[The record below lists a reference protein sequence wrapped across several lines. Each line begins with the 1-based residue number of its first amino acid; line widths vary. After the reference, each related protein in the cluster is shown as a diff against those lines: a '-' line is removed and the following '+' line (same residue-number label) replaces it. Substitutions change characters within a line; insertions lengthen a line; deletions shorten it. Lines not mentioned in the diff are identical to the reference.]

1 MYRYYLAI
9 CAIFR
14 DEAPYLRE
22 WISFHK
28 LMGVEHFYLYNNSSV
43 DQFESILAPFIDM
56 GDVTLTPWPIP
67 FHQKAQKQ
75 AYTHCLDQIR
85 GQVRWLACIDIDE
98 FLFAP
103 NAINLPVVLADY
115 EAYPGV
121 IAHWQ
126 VYGSNNLKQMT
137 DEPVIARFTRRA
149 PNNWIR
155 NRKAK
160 SIVDPERTIEPTG
173 VHYFSYRD
181 GKLAVDETYAEIRLK
196 QRRKLYK
203 KLLKR
208 IFGILGPFQE
218 YVDPY
223 SDKDTSSKFVPV
235 DKIRINHYPIKS
247 YEEYLKKTVHK
258 KEKRRYEDIDYFAYH
273 DRNEVVDDILHRYL
287 PELFQ
292 LTDNSNKSHQ
302 SV

>member
-1 MYRYYLAI
+1 MASYYLAV

-43 DQFESILAPFIDM
+43 DKFENILAPFIDK
-56 GDVTLTPWPIP
+56 GDVTLTSWPIP

-75 AYTHCLDQIR
+75 AYIHCLDQIR

-103 NAINLPVVLADY
+103 NNDNLPTVLAEY
-115 EAYPGV
+115 ESYPGV

-126 VYGSNNLKQMT
+126 VYGSNDLKQMT

-149 PNNWIR
+149 PSNWIR

-173 VHYFSYRD
+173 VHYFLYTD
-181 GKLAVDETYAEIRLK
+181 GELAVDETHAKVKLKSRKRYAK
-196 QRRKLYK
+196 F
-203 KLLKR
+203 LKR
-208 IFGILGPFQE
+208 IFRKLGLLQR

-223 SDKDTSSKFVPV
+223 SPQDTNSSLVSVEKL
-235 DKIRINHYPIKS
+235 RINHYPVKS
-247 YEEYLKKTVHK
+247 YEEYLKK
-258 KEKRRYEDIDYFAYH
+258 
-273 DRNEVVDDILHRYL
+273 
-287 PELFQ
+287 
-292 LTDNSNKSHQ
+292 
-302 SV
+302 